1 MDRLFL
7 DATVLLSGLRAYR
20 GLAQA
25 LGMPDR
31 WYTAR
36 MAAKKKTSKKQAKRI
51 AGKKVK
57 PVKKALKAKLAKKAA
72 TPKKK
77 LAKKAAPN
85 KTEARTK
92 AGAKKTAVGKTA
104 RAAKKRVRGK
114 SQTVDTVVF
123 APEGLAPRSGGQ
135 SGDLQGLSS
144 LEGADS
150 ESVGELLE
158 EGNAFE
164 AEVVKGVQDAGDA
177 DEGEVHTHEVP
188 QDDVPGEYRDKEE

>member
-1 MDRLFL
+1 
-7 DATVLLSGLRAYR
+7 
-20 GLAQA
+20 
-25 LGMPDR
+25 
-31 WYTAR
+31 
-36 MAAKKKTSKKQAKRI
+36 MAAKKKTSKKQTKRI

-77 LAKKAAPN
+77 LAKKAAPK

-150 ESVGELLE
+150 ESVDELLE

-164 AEVVKGVQDAGDA
+164 AEVVKGVEDAGDA